1 MKKNIK
7 KQLKRKP
14 VKASKKGK
22 KVLVIAKKKISKKVA
37 KKAISK
43 IKTKKSVKKVN
54 KKKSKTVS
62 KKNVKIVLKKKSKKV
77 NKRKKK
83 DDNNSLLTFGN
94 IGKEYRKTLLLLIGI
109 ILVSSLMIFQN
120 MTKVEE
126 KIQQQPT
133 PKVAGVE
140 STRNIAREKEI
151 NDMVAGYPI
160 ERMTKYIAKQ
170 DPKVAAFLVAIA
182 KKESAWG
189 ERKPIL
195 DGEDCFNYW
204 GFRLK
209 SDRMGSGGHTCFDSP
224 EEAVAI
230 VGSRLNHL
238 VNEEKIDTPKE
249 MVIWKCG
256 YACNGPEAAGSE
268 KWIKD
273 VDYYY
278 KQLIN

>member
-7 KQLKRKP
+7 KQSNKKIKKVSSKAGLSLI
-14 VKASKKGK
+14 VKKKKVSKKTPK
-22 KVLVIAKKKISKKVA
+22 KT
-37 KKAISK
+37 ISK
-43 IKTKKSVKKVN
+43 IKSVKKAKVRT
-54 KKKSKTVS
+54 KSAV
-62 KKNVKIVLKKKSKKV
+62 KKNRKIVLKQKTKKV
-77 NKRKKK
+77 IRRTRKN
-83 DDNNSLLTFGN
+83 DNNSLITFGG
-94 IGKEYRKTLLLLIGI
+94 IGADYGKMLLLIVAI
-109 ILVSSLMIFQN
+109 VFVSSALIVQSL
-120 MTKVEE
+120 TKVEE
-126 KIQQQPT
+126 QVQPQ
-133 PKVAGVE
+133 PKVAGIE
-140 STRNIAREKEI
+140 STRNVAREKEI
-151 NDMVAGYPI
+151 NDLVQGYPI
-160 ERMTKYIAKQ
+160 EKMTRYIVKQ

-189 ERKPIL
+189 ERKPVL
-195 DGEDCFNYW
+195 DGEDCYNYW

-256 YACNGPEAAGSE
+256 YACDGPEAVGSE

-278 KQLIN
+278 RKLIN